1 MQVPVV
7 RRSVPWRSWAARR
20 CLRMGCV
27 GEWASGQVVDLAGSG
42 GSEELPSARAS
53 LTQGQRN
60 NQRTLSRQS
69 GPTHLP
75 RARFTPRAGVP
86 TTGPLALGEGRCGVC
101 GPEGA
106 PRGPALYGTARTLGQ
121 MFTKKAQP
129 ADAKRVI
136 PPAAGGSS
144 CGPEGGSTRSSYSS
158 HLVRCSHITASSLSP
173 RTARARAHTHT
184 RPPHTLSQL
193 CLSFA
198 RRRRV
203 VRAPHG
209 THRAHTLLLT

>member
-42 GSEELPSARAS
+42 GSEELPSARAHGS
-53 LTQGQRN
+53 QRSGITSG
-60 NQRTLSRQS
+60 RFGKQS

-86 TTGPLALGEGRCGVC
+86 
-101 GPEGA
+101 
-106 PRGPALYGTARTLGQ
+106 
-121 MFTKKAQP
+121 
-129 ADAKRVI
+129 
-136 PPAAGGSS
+136 PPAPSLLVAAECAVQRGGSA
-144 CGPEGGSTRSSYSS
+144 RSSYTYSS

-184 RPPHTLSQL
+184 HTNPPTHTFTAVPQL
-193 CLSFA
+193 CSPAPRRTSTARHAPRTHFA
-198 RRRRV
+198 SHLV
-203 VRAPHG
+203 HIACSYAWPSNPPSLHS
-209 THRAHTLLLT
+209 TASLP